1 MSKKDIVTN
10 PETTGVVETTA
21 IPVDE
26 NAILAYLIKKEDG
39 YHIEDLDGNVD
50 VVCKLTADKEWILFT
65 KNAANRKCAS
75 VKSVEKFFTENPDGK
90 IGLKYK
96 ATRTIGSTGP
106 KLPNEKL
113 ISYLPEAEQEEY
125 RAIIARAIA
134 ARDAEK
140 NRPLTPLEKAKIAR
154 DKAMAR
160 LNKVNE
166 ELAALEA
173 EMNS

>member
-10 PETTGVVETTA
+10 PETAEVEAVATHTDGEVCA
-21 IPVDE
+21 
-26 NAILAYLIKKEDG
+26 NLIKKEDK
-39 YHIEDLDGNVD
+39 YFVVELDG
-50 VVCKLTADKEWILFT
+50 TEKECGFT
-65 KNAANRKCAS
+65 KDGYIALPANASNRKFIKINVAEKALSEAS
-75 VKSVEKFFTENPDGK
+75 EMPLT
-90 IGLKYK
+90 YK

-140 NRPLTPLEKAKIAR
+140 NRPLTELEKAEKAYAAAQARIAKIQA
-154 DKAMAR
+154 
-160 LNKVNE
+160 
-166 ELAALEA
+166 ELDALKNGATEA
-173 EMNS
+173 

>member
-10 PETTGVVETTA
+10 PETADVEAVTTA
-21 IPVDE
+21 PVDE
-26 NAILAYLIKKEDG
+26 TVDLAFVVMKEG
-39 YHIEDLDGNVD
+39 GIHVEDLDGNLGD
-50 VVCKLTADKEWILFT
+50 VCTKVSADGYLYLTP
-65 KNAANRKCAS
+65 NAANRK
-75 VKSVEKFFTENPDGK
+75 VINYEKTMKFFDENPDGK

-134 ARDAEK
+134 AREAEK
-140 NRPLTPLEKAKIAR
+140 NRPLTEREKVEKAL
-154 DKAMAR
+154 KAAEAK
-160 LNKVNE
+160 LAKLE
-166 ELAALEA
+166 AELAAMTTEA
-173 EMNS
+173 